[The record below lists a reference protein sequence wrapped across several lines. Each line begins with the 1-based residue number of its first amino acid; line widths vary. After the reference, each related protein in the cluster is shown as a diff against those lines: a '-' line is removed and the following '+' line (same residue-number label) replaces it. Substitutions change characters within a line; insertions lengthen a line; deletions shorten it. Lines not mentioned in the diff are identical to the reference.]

1 MTNREKILSQPFKNV
16 ILDNTRYTVD
26 DLKNIN
32 PICDFFTCLCCQ
44 FKNDKKCEKKMEEW
58 LDKEVDDNA

>member
-16 ILDNTRYTVD
+16 ILDNTGYTVD

-32 PICDFFTCLCCQ
+32 PICDFFYL
-44 FKNDKKCEKKMEEW
+44 FM
-58 LDKEVDDNA
+58 LSV